1 MSRLSISIICLA
13 AVFITSTASACYK
26 PECTGAY
33 TLQTWNFDTLTNPT
47 SPEYYNNIYGTPTA
61 ELGTTEIPPDYFGW
75 LDVVDGRQGVWTGEP
90 LEITLT
96 IPNQPIPNAYKTIH
110 LEMEFQNIL
119 QWVRITP
126 SPVDNSIVQETYRDI
141 SSVGD
146 TQ

>member
-1 MSRLSISIICLA
+1 MKKLVIYFSCLA
-13 AVFITSTASACYK
+13 VVFITNVAPADYTNCTAAC
-26 PECTGAY
+26 TS
-33 TLQTWNFDTLTNPT
+33 QTWSFDTPDNPAI
-47 SPEYYNNIYGTPTA
+47 PEYYNNIYGTPTA

-119 QWVRITP
+119 Q
-126 SPVDNSIVQETYRDI
+126 
-141 SSVGD
+141 
-146 TQ
+146 